1 MTKSIQRPKVDIIIP
16 HYNGWQ
22 ILDGCLASLEKQ
34 TYPNICV
41 SIVDNGTSDGSIQQ
55 ATEKYPWVHVVKP
68 GENLGYAGGCNFGFE
83 ATDGEYVVFLNN
95 DTEHEP
101 SWVAQLVAHAERDE
115 KIAALQPKILS
126 IQARDNG
133 ERIFDYAGAAG
144 GLIDGL
150 GYPYAIGRVFNTVEK
165 DVGQYDEAQPIFW
178 ASGTAM
184 FARRAALEQ
193 VGLFDDDFF
202 AHMEEIDLCWRLLL
216 HGYKIYSEPKS
227 VVYHYGGATLKEG
240 SPKKVYLNH
249 RNNLMMIMKNRTFAQ
264 LLWILPLRAVLEF
277 ASMLF
282 YYKKYGREY
291 SWTVLRAMFWNVQ
304 HLGMIWGKRRRTQ
317 KLRVKSDSEIFNK
330 VETFTVIKSV
340 IFG

>member
-1 MTKSIQRPKVDIIIP
+1 MIKSIQKPKVDIIIP

-22 ILDGCLASLEKQ
+22 ILDGCLASLEMQ
-34 TYPNICV
+34 TYPNVHV
-41 SIVDNGTSDGSIQQ
+41 SLVDNGTTDGSMTC
-55 ATEKYPWVHVVKP
+55 AKEKYPWANILTSA
-68 GENLGYAGGCNFGFE
+68 ENLGYAGGCNYGFKL
-83 ATDGEYVVFLNN
+83 TDGKYVVFLNN

-101 SWVAQLVAHAERDE
+101 DWIEQLVGHAEQHE

-126 IQARDNG
+126 IQARNKG
-133 ERIFDYAGAAG
+133 ERVFDYAGAAG

-150 GYPYAIGRVFNTVEK
+150 GYPYAMGRVFGTLEK
-165 DVGQYDEAQPIFW
+165 DMGQYDVPYPIFW

-216 HGYKIYSEPKS
+216 HGYEVYSEPKAI
-227 VVYHYGGATLKEG
+227 VYHYGGATLKEG

-249 RNNLMMIMKNRTFAQ
+249 RNNLMMIIKNRAFGR
-264 LLWILPLRAVLEF
+264 LLWILPMRMFLELV
-277 ASMLF
+277 STLF
-282 YYKKYGREY
+282 YYKKYGSEY
-291 SWTVLRAMFWNVQ
+291 SWTVLRALLWNIQ
-304 HLGMIWGKRRRTQ
+304 NLGNVWRKRVMTQ
-317 KLRVKSDSEIFNK
+317 KLRVKSDGEIFNK
-330 VETFTVIKSV
+330 VETFTVIKKV